1 MVSIGRMD
9 LEQDSLEILFCE
21 IQQRTR
27 DNSVLFGV
35 VYRPPGA
42 NMDFSLSFRNWLDK
56 ISRTRFSSVIL
67 TGDFNFPNIDWHTV
81 SPTLS
86 DPHTLGFCSIVK
98 VHFLSQCNFAP
109 TRTVNGTAN
118 ILDLIFTTS
127 PSLISNTQVIQ
138 DGFVS
143 DHHPVLFD
151 IKLQRGR
158 SCKSS
163 PRQVYDFK
171 KANLKD
177 LNELFHWIPW
187 NCAFLENDVNSA
199 AVNVT
204 DLILAAADDCI
215 PKFVVKKKLNPPWI
229 TREVL
234 KLVKKKR
241 KLWGR
246 LKSEPSIQL
255 RESFQQFRSET
266 KKLIRS
272 NYRKYLVK
280 LSESLKDNPRR
291 FWSFHSIKTKSRR
304 LPESVFYE
312 GVSTRKPSEQAN
324 LFNLHFH
331 SVFSK
336 SF

>member
-1 MVSIGRMD
+1 MSLVCTTTIYIVTTESLVGGVLLAVHKDLVSIGRMD

-27 DNSVLFGV
+27 DSVLFGV
-35 VYRPPGA
+35 VHRPSGA

-86 DPHTLGFCSIVK
+86 DPRTSDFCSIVND
-98 VHFLSQCNFAP
+98 HFLSQCNFAP

-118 ILDLIFTTS
+118 ILDLILTTS

-151 IKLQRGR
+151 IKLQRGH

-163 PRQVYDFK
+163 PRQVYHFK

-177 LNELFHWIPW
+177 LHEFFHWIP
-187 NCAFLENDVNSA
+187 
-199 AVNVT
+199 
-204 DLILAAADDCI
+204 
-215 PKFVVKKKLNPPWI
+215 
-229 TREVL
+229 
-234 KLVKKKR
+234 
-241 KLWGR
+241 
-246 LKSEPSIQL
+246 
-255 RESFQQFRSET
+255 
-266 KKLIRS
+266 
-272 NYRKYLVK
+272 
-280 LSESLKDNPRR
+280 
-291 FWSFHSIKTKSRR
+291 
-304 LPESVFYE
+304 
-312 GVSTRKPSEQAN
+312 
-324 LFNLHFH
+324 
-331 SVFSK
+331 
-336 SF
+336 